1 MNVQRKNLNMETWI
15 RSYDNV
21 LPKSLC
27 DDLIDKFES
36 SQHQYEEH
44 HNQVMD
50 FTQINLIKNQDWR
63 IFYDNLDY
71 VFKTFVQVYKEE
83 CNITENMFPEKFGY
97 EEYRMKKYFS
107 NGKDEFRNHV
117 DVGNYNS
124 ARRFLVFFLYL
135 NEPQGGETEFPQY
148 DIKIKPQTGRMC
160 MFPPLWTHLH
170 SGNKVIGNVPKYII
184 GSYLHYV

>member
-1 MNVQRKNLNMETWI
+1 MNVQRKNLDMETWI

-83 CNITENMFPEKFGY
+83 CNITENMFPEKFGLKNI
-97 EEYRMKKYFS
+97 E
-107 NGKDEFRNHV
+107 
-117 DVGNYNS
+117 
-124 ARRFLVFFLYL
+124 
-135 NEPQGGETEFPQY
+135 
-148 DIKIKPQTGRMC
+148 
-160 MFPPLWTHLH
+160 
-170 SGNKVIGNVPKYII
+170 
-184 GSYLHYV
+184 